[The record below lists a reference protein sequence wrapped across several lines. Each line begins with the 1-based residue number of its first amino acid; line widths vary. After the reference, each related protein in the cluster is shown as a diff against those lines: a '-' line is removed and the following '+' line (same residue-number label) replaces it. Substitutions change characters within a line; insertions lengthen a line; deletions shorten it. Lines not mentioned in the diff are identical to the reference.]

1 MNGDGRMV
9 MSKEDYFFFEWLIL
23 SKGMSQE
30 DFVKLS
36 QSEIDSLHSEWRL
49 FYYGTK

>member
-1 MNGDGRMV
+1 MQ
-9 MSKEDYFFFEWLIL
+9 MSKDDYFFFEWLII

-30 DFVKLS
+30 DFSKMS
-36 QSEIDSLHSEWRL
+36 RSEIDALHSEWRA

>member
-1 MNGDGRMV
+1 MGL
-9 MSKEDYFFFEWLIL
+9 SKEDYFFFEWLII

-30 DFVKLS
+30 DFSKLS
-36 QSEIDSLHSEWRL
+36 SSEINELHSEWKV

>member
-1 MNGDGRMV
+1 MQ

-23 SKGMSQE
+23 SKGMSEE
-30 DFVKLS
+30 DFSKLS
-36 QSEIDSLHSEWRL
+36 SGEVDALHSEWRV